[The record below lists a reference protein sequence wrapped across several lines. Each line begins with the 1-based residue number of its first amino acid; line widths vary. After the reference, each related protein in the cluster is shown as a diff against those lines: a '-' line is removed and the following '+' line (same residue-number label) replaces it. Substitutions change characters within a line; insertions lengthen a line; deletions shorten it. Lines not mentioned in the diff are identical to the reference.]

1 MIRNYFQIAFRNL
14 LKYKT
19 YSLINILGLA
29 VGMACFILIALFV
42 QDELSFE
49 NFHTKSERLY
59 RISTPISA
67 RTAPLLAPTLKQDIP
82 EVESAVR
89 LMRYFGTIR
98 SENQLFNEDKLFFAE
113 ADFLNMFSLDFESDL
128 AAPTLET
135 PNAILI
141 SESTAKKYFGQEYA
155 LGKTLFLDTMPLNV
169 AGVFKDFP
177 SNTHLA
183 IDMIA
188 SFKTLDQSGRN
199 FDTWNN
205 NIYYTYALLKENT
218 SPERFQQQVN
228 TLVKNHIHVLPNR
241 SDYALVA
248 QNIKDIHLNSNKDME
263 LTANGSM
270 KHIYIF
276 GSIALIVLFV
286 AGINYVN
293 LATARA
299 AQRAKEVGV
308 RKSVGADIRQLTSQF
323 LSESV
328 LLSLLS
334 LLIAG
339 ILVEVSLPVLNQ
351 LSGKTISSLILIQPL
366 TLVLILSFALLIG
379 LLAGIY
385 PAFVLSSFR
394 PYEVLKGKI
403 KTNWNEFLIRR
414 GLVVLQFSLSMLLI
428 VGAGTVYQ
436 QLNYMKDRPLG
447 FDREQILVLPFNWNG
462 TVQNKYEILKEQFLQ
477 NSNILSVTASGD
489 IPGRMA
495 TTMGYW
501 AEGMPED
508 ESRGIQALYV
518 HDDFVQTYGIEI
530 IAGRAFDKNIASDA
544 MEGFLLNE
552 QAVAML
558 GWTPEEAIGKRFAVE
573 KEGQIIGVVKDF
585 HYNSL
590 HQSVAPL
597 FLSIRP
603 DWCGYLS
610 LRLHTENAAQTIASI
625 EQIWKEMIPEVPL
638 EHYFLDED
646 FNNQYLAENRLS
658 KIVLIFSTLAIFI
671 AAIGLFGLA
680 TFTIERRNK
689 EIAVR
694 KVLGANVG
702 NILSMLSK
710 DFGKPILISILL
722 AVPATLWVV
731 NQWLNN
737 FAYHIKLPV
746 ALFFIGGLTICT
758 VAALSIGFQSLRA
771 TRVNPV
777 KWLRNE

>member
-1 MIRNYFQIAFRNL
+1 MIKNYIQFAFRNL
-14 LKYKT
+14 FKQKT
-19 YSLINILGLA
+19 YSFINIAGLA

-49 NFHTKSERLY
+49 NFHAKAERLY

-89 LMRYFGTIR
+89 LLRYFGTIH
-98 SENQLFNEDKLFFAE
+98 SENQQFNEDKLFFAE
-113 ADFLNMFSLDFESDL
+113 PDFLNMFSLDFEAGL
-128 AAPTLET
+128 TT
-135 PNAILI
+135 PNLEAPNTILV
-141 SESTAKKYFGQEYA
+141 SESIAKKYFGEQNA
-155 LGKTLFLDTMPLNV
+155 LGKILFLDTTQFNV
-169 AGVFKDFP
+169 VGVFRDLP
-177 SNTHLA
+177 INTHLA
-183 IDMIA
+183 VDMVA
-188 SFKTLDQSGRN
+188 SFKTLEQSGRN
-199 FDTWNN
+199 LDTWSN
-205 NIYYTYALLKENT
+205 NIYYTYALLKEKI
-218 SPERFQQQVN
+218 SPQQFQNQTN
-228 TLVKNHIHVLPNR
+228 TLVEKYIYVLPNR
-241 SDYALVA
+241 ADYTLVA

-276 GSIALIVLFV
+276 GSIAFIVLFV

-299 AQRAKEVGV
+299 TQRAKEVGV
-308 RKSVGADIRQLTSQF
+308 RKAIGADFRQLATQF
-323 LSESV
+323 LSESI
-328 LLSLLS
+328 LLSLIA

-366 TLVLILSFALLIG
+366 TLVLTLSFALLIG

-414 GLVVLQFSLSMLLI
+414 GLVVLQFSLSMMLI
-428 VGAGTVYQ
+428 VGAGTVYK
-436 QLNYMKDRPLG
+436 QLNYMKDRSLG
-447 FDREQILVLPFNWNG
+447 FDREQMLILPFNWNG

-477 NSNILSVTASGD
+477 NPNIISVTSSGD

-495 TTMGYW
+495 TTMSYW
-501 AEGMPED
+501 AEGMPQD
-508 ESRGIQALYV
+508 ESRSIQALYV
-518 HDDFVQTYGIEI
+518 HDDFVQTYGIEML
-530 IAGRAFDKNIASDA
+530 AGRAFEKNIASDSS
-544 MEGFLLNE
+544 EGFLLNE
-552 QAVAML
+552 QAIATF
-558 GWTPEEAIGKRFAVE
+558 GWTPEEAIGKRFSVE
-573 KEGQIIGVVKDF
+573 KEGRVVGVIKDF

-610 LRLHTENAAQTIASI
+610 LRINTENAAQTIANI
-625 EQIWKEMIPEVPL
+625 EQIWKKMIPEVPL

-680 TFTIERRNK
+680 TFTIERRTK

-702 NILSMLSK
+702 NILSMLAK
-710 DFGKPILISILL
+710 DFGKPILVAILL
-722 AVPATLWVV
+722 AIPATLWII
-731 NQWLNN
+731 NQWLSN

-746 ALFFIGGLTICT
+746 ALFIIGGFAIF
-758 VAALSIGFQSLRA
+758 VIAALSISFQSVRA